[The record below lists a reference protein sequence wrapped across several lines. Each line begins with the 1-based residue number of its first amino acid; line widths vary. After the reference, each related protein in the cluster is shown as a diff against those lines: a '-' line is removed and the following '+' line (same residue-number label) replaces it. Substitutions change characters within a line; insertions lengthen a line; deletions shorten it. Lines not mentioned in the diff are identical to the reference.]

1 MNKEYA
7 FYVDTNGRL
16 VLEVEY
22 NANDGIS
29 STSDGVV
36 QLGQW
41 QHVMVTFDASTR
53 TPTFYYNFREVPG
66 GSPFAALPT
75 SLDND
80 LYIGKWGEGYY
91 NDNFD
96 GIIDDVR
103 IYNYV
108 LEATTAILPVDLN
121 KDNIIDLTDL
131 SIFANSWLTN
141 MQ

>member
-7 FYVDTNGRL
+7 FYVDTSGKL

-29 STSDGVV
+29 STSNGVV
-36 QLGQW
+36 QLEQW
-41 QHVMVTFDASTR
+41 QHVMVTFDASTK
-53 TPTFYYNFREVPG
+53 TPVFYYNFQEVPG
-66 GSPFAALPT
+66 GSPFSALPT

-80 LYIGKWGEGYY
+80 LYIGKWGEGYL

-108 LEATTAILPVDLN
+108 LEAPSMLSVDLN
-121 KDNIIDLTDL
+121 RDHIVDLNDL
-131 SIFANSWLTN
+131 SIFS
-141 MQ
+141 